1 MASPRKEHPVISPT
15 SAKHLFSCLRSVLA
29 LHPSALTTDFLST
42 LNIST
47 CPSIKTP
54 SWLPRPN
61 THPDC
66 ATLDLPTKTA
76 PWIGHAPYTGL
87 EWACQYDRTAG
98 LLAESETPTP
108 IANVARVRPMQPTN
122 PWERLIAVAEYSMK
136 GWEMVNILETRET
149 PASIGCIVADDS
161 RTPADTGNTSQPYGQ
176 GELACL
182 LSLICRQI
190 SQDHHKTKHAPTVIS
205 FSTSTARVLQIFVD
219 YPIDPSETPKIHIIQ
234 RFETDLTNTTTEA
247 GDTKEARDLWTQLVS
262 WLCFSAP
269 SAPNEPSRTLPK
281 HRRDKSLGHS
291 SLASASEP
299 ERVVSSGSEQ
309 STNASSS
316 PDRES
321 LRGRGEG
328 G

>member
-1 MASPRKEHPVISPT
+1 MASPRKEHPAISPT

-98 LLAESETPTP
+98 LLAESKTPTP
-108 IANVARVRPMQPTN
+108 IANVAQVRPMQPTN

-136 GWEMVNILETRET
+136 GWEM
-149 PASIGCIVADDS
+149 
-161 RTPADTGNTSQPYGQ
+161 PYGQ

-247 GDTKEARDLWTQLVS
+247 GDTKGARDLWTQLVS

-316 PDRES
+316 PDR
-321 LRGRGEG
+321 
-328 G
+328 